1 MNTYDRIYAVVRRIP
16 RGRVMTYGGV
26 AAAAGNPRMARVVG
40 QALHHNPAPGFIPC
54 HRVVNRNG
62 ALAPAFAFGG
72 DTVQRALLEAEGVPF
87 LPDDRVCLLSALLL
101 PAELPPPSAL
111 SLQEEPWTIS

>member
-1 MNTYDRIYAVVRRIP
+1 
-16 RGRVMTYGGV
+16 MTYGGV

-87 LPDDRVCLLSALLL
+87 LPDGRVCLLSALLL

-111 SLQEEPWTIS
+111 SLQEEPGIIA

>member
-1 MNTYDRIYAVVRRIP
+1 MGLSRMSAQAV
-16 RGRVMTYGGV
+16 GG
-26 AAAAGNPRMARVVG
+26 AVG
-40 QALHHNPAPGFIPC
+40 HNKIAIIIPC

-87 LPDDRVCLLSALLL
+87 LPDGRVCLLSALLL
-101 PAELPPPSAL
+101 PAELPPPAG
-111 SLQEEPWTIS
+111 